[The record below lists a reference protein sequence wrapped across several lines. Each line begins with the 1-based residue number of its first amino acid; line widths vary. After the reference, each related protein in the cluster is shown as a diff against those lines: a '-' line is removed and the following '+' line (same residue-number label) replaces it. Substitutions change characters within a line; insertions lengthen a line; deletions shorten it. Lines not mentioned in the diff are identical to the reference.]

1 MTKKTVLILV
11 LPLVLGACASKVHRG
26 VVAMKMDDNV
36 AHVGIKSSEVSVGDH
51 VELYGNQCPQ
61 KSIKLDISV
70 AQPCKKVMKGHGAVT
85 EILSED
91 YAAVKFEN
99 GVAFK
104 EGDFIEKH
112 SHEL

>member
-1 MTKKTVLILV
+1 MLIV
-11 LPLVLGACASKVHRG
+11 LPLLLGACASKVHRG
-26 VVAMKMDDNV
+26 VVAMKIDDSV

-51 VELYGNQCPQ
+51 VELYGNKCPVGN
-61 KSIKLDISV
+61 IRATGGDR
-70 AQPCKKVMKGHGAVT
+70 QPCQKVQKGHGVVT

-104 EGDFIEKH
+104 EGDYIEKH
-112 SHEL
+112 SH